1 MQEDFRGNIELVN
14 EDMESG
20 QLAHPSEVSA
30 TVKSEE
36 EYDSLNEIIH
46 KINERL
52 PDDFT
57 QGDRVLVKN
66 MRETL
71 INNTDAKLVNM
82 AQNNSEEMFAN
93 SLFQQQF
100 QDFLIDQ
107 YNQGE
112 AAYSKMFSN
121 NKDFYDTVYQLLAKD
136 YYRWLRSQ
144 KADNFA

>member
-30 TVKSEE
+30 TVRSEE

-46 KINERL
+46 KINERF

-82 AQNNSEEMFAN
+82 AQNNTEEMFTN

-144 KADNFA
+144 KADSFA

>member
-1 MQEDFRGNIELVN
+1 M
-14 EDMESG
+14 
-20 QLAHPSEVSA
+20 
-30 TVKSEE
+30 
-36 EYDSLNEIIH
+36 
-46 KINERL
+46 
-52 PDDFT
+52 
-57 QGDRVLVKN
+57 
-66 MRETL
+66 
-71 INNTDAKLVNM
+71 NNTDAKLVNM

-121 NKDFYDTVYQLLAKD
+121 NREFYDTVYQLLAKD

-144 KADNFA
+144 KQITLLKLIILN